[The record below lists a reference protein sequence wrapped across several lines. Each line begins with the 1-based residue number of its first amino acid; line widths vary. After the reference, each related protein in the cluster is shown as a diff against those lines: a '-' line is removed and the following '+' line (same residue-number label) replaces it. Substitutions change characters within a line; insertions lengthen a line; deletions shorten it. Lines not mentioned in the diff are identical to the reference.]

1 MLRYLKLI
9 LLFVRVNIQDDAAYR
24 VNFLMRIV
32 IAIVQTGG
40 EAFTLWIIFSNT
52 KSLAD
57 WNLPELIVV
66 MGVFRTMI
74 GVISLVIAPNMRAIM
89 DDIRQG
95 TLDYVLTKPINSQFY
110 ASVRK
115 IILFRLADI
124 ALGLVL
130 VVVGCVMLS
139 ADVPISHVAQFAGL
153 LVAGVVIIYSFWLV
167 LATTAFWFIRLDN
180 IEMVF
185 WNLFEAARYPVDI
198 YRPWLRWLLTFMLPV
213 AFLTTIPPGILT
225 GKTEPIR
232 LAAAL
237 IIAPLALA
245 GASLFWRMGLRHYS
259 GASA

>member
-24 VNFLMRIV
+24 VNFLMRIL

-57 WNLPELIVV
+57 WSLPELIVV

-115 IILFRLADI
+115 VILFRLADI
-124 ALGLVL
+124 SLGLVL

-139 ADVPISHVAQFAGL
+139 ADVPISHIAQFAGL
-153 LVAGVVIIYSFWLV
+153 LVAGVMIIYSFWLV
-167 LATTAFWFIRLDN
+167 LATTAFWFVRLDN

-198 YRPWLRWLLTFMLPV
+198 YRPWLRWVLTFMLPV

-245 GASLFWRMGLRHYS
+245 GASLFWRVGLRHYS